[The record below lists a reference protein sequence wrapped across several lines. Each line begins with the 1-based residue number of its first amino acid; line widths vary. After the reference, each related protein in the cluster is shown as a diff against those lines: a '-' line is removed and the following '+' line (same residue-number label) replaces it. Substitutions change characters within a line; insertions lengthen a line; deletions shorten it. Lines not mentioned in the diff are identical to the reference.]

1 MSNIELVSSIA
12 NAMEAAKHLPIVAK
26 KREIIEKLE
35 KNKVLIV
42 SGDTGCGKTT
52 QVPKYILEHAMH
64 NKQDVKII
72 CTQPRRLAAINIA
85 KRVA

>member
-1 MSNIELVSSIA
+1 MRDLDATKRFNDGLGGFEVSNIELVSSIA

-26 KREIIEKLE
+26 KREIMEKLE

-64 NKQDVKII
+64 NK
-72 CTQPRRLAAINIA
+72 
-85 KRVA
+85 